1 VGRKRDEV
9 AFEGRRAEIL
19 SVAEALFAE
28 HGFHQTG
35 MAAICDGA
43 GMSPGALYRYFRSK
57 SDLIQ
62 GIVER
67 ERRALLESVGR
78 LEGTGDLVGALVELL
93 VEGIRESAEADYA
106 RLALEIAAEARRNP
120 DVGAV
125 LERAEVEVTRQL
137 AGHLAAA
144 KRAGVV
150 GTGADPDVA
159 ARLLVAVLD
168 GSVGARGS
176 LAELP
181 PKRLRAALRRLVVGL
196 LDLPPP

>member
-1 VGRKRDEV
+1 M

>member
-1 VGRKRDEV
+1 VARKRDEV

>member
-1 VGRKRDEV
+1 
-9 AFEGRRAEIL
+9 
-19 SVAEALFAE
+19 
-28 HGFHQTG
+28 